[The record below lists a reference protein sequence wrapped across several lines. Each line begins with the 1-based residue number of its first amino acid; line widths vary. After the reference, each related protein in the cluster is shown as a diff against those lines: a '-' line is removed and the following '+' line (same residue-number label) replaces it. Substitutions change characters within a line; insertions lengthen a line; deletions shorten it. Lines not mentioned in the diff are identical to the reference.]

1 MSVKKA
7 GGNGSGNGGF
17 GPPKPLPGQPGY
29 GATESQLLEKDTKE
43 MEARLTL
50 LQERMR
56 QQNQENERNK
66 MMANNGSRW
75 KTSKPERGSI
85 RQYGKEVTDKVK
97 RRLAGEVGTGTG
109 TGTGRHL
116 LSSSVPLSV
125 GGSAAGA
132 GGEAAMMAANAEV
145 SVSLDAS
152 HKMTNLSKNFAT
164 LDMSVWTIDD
174 VSDWLRQ
181 LQLEQYVSVFAQNE
195 VDGRVLLEFT
205 LEDLDYLSI
214 TVLAHRKLLLR
225 EIESR
230 RRHRPP
236 STEQRVT
243 GLLRSQSASKL
254 IAQSSADRDD
264 LLAGGSIR
272 STSERRDEGSKVH
285 WSQLQPLASQTV
297 NGPSG
302 GVAVNAADEVDIL
315 DEEAER
321 KAFQEAV
328 MEWRRQD
335 AGGVQI
341 VRENDKNNA
350 GGTGGVWVNPFAS
363 PTSAGSE
370 RSKAG
375 TTAGGGL
382 GGQGD
387 LDEAQEHAEFVKAVE
402 AWRRTQSGT
411 TNGSSVETSSVT
423 MSSGQQAD
431 LLQNERSMRAIA
443 DTLAAAL
450 DKEQEALQRQLEIQ
464 KKQAEQRLQQA
475 NEELKRMRLRHQY
488 VDSTQSAESETQQE
502 NGEEKNAAFD
512 DSFQSDGED
521 EFSSSYASHA
531 LARPTSSVQENLPA
545 STVRVS
551 LIETYLGQI
560 PDSQQDA
567 CCIVECS
574 DED

>member
-1 MSVKKA
+1 MPA
-7 GGNGSGNGGF
+7 
-17 GPPKPLPGQPGY
+17 
-29 GATESQLLEKDTKE
+29 
-43 MEARLTL
+43 
-50 LQERMR
+50 
-56 QQNQENERNK
+56 
-66 MMANNGSRW
+66 
-75 KTSKPERGSI
+75 
-85 RQYGKEVTDKVK
+85 
-97 RRLAGEVGTGTG
+97 
-109 TGTGRHL
+109 
-116 LSSSVPLSV
+116 
-125 GGSAAGA
+125 
-132 GGEAAMMAANAEV
+132 
-145 SVSLDAS
+145 
-152 HKMTNLSKNFAT
+152 
-164 LDMSVWTIDD
+164 WTIDD

-236 STEQRVT
+236 STEQRVP

-254 IAQSSADRDD
+254 ISQSSADRED
-264 LLAGGSIR
+264 LHAGGSVR
-272 STSERRDEGSKVH
+272 STSERREEGNRVH
-285 WSQLQPLASQTV
+285 WSQLQPLSSQAV
-297 NGPSG
+297 NGPAG
-302 GVAVNAADEVDIL
+302 GVAVNAADEVDVL

-341 VRENDKNNA
+341 VREDDKSNA
-350 GGTGGVWVNPFAS
+350 SGTDGLWVNPFAS
-363 PTSAGSE
+363 PATAGSE
-370 RSKAG
+370 RSRAG
-375 TTAGGGL
+375 TGGGL
-382 GGQGD
+382 GVHGD

-402 AWRRTQSGT
+402 AWRRTQSST
-411 TNGSSVETSSVT
+411 ANGSSVETSVT

-475 NEELKRMRLRHQY
+475 NEELKRMRLRHQS
-488 VDSTQSAESETQQE
+488 VDSTQLTESEAQQE

-512 DSFQSDGED
+512 DSYQSDGED

-531 LARPTSSVQENLPA
+531 LARPASVQENLPP

-567 CCIVECS
+567 CCVVECS
-574 DED
+574 DEDE